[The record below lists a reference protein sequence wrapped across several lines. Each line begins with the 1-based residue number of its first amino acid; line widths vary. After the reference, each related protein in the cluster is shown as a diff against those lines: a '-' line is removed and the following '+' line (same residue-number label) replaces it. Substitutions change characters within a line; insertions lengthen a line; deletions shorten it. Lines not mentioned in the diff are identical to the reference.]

1 MTPLKTYPSE
11 SDARDGTAQHVGD
24 DRRVRVGGREVRVEL
39 GAVPVGHTGHD
50 DALDVGHHV
59 LPALGLLGGLR
70 RD

>member
-1 MTPLKTYPSE
+1 M
-11 SDARDGTAQHVGD
+11 
-24 DRRVRVGGREVRVEL
+24 EL

-70 RD
+70 RNQRAQVARLDLRKNASAKKENVVTS